1 MSNRIFGWT
10 VAGTSVLPLIPLIAM
25 QFTTEVAWSLSDF
38 VIMGAMLMT
47 FVSVVV
53 VLARKAA
60 NRRRGLIGILSVLL
74 LLCLWAALAVGI
86 FMGWGS

>member
-1 MSNRIFGWT
+1 M
-10 VAGTSVLPLIPLIAM
+10 LPLIPLIAM

-47 FVSVVV
+47 FVSVFV

-74 LLCLWAALAVGI
+74 LLCLWAALAVGV